1 VDVAVSRPMSG
12 DPQDVAEQLDD
23 DATSGDDGA
32 PDRQSEVLTPPERTH
47 GIQFVDADV
56 TDESFEE
63 RSAQEERELT
73 SSDIDQRFA
82 DRDPPLDRA
91 DE

>member
-1 VDVAVSRPMSG
+1 MSG

-23 DATSGDDGA
+23 DAVSGDDGA

-47 GIQFVDADV
+47 GIQFADADV
-56 TDESFEE
+56 TDESFAE
-63 RSAQEERELT
+63 RAAQEERELT
-73 SSDIDQRFA
+73 SADVDERFA
-82 DRDPPLDRA
+82 DREPPLDRA

>member
-1 VDVAVSRPMSG
+1 MSD

-23 DATSGDDGA
+23 DAVSGDDVA

-47 GIQFVDADV
+47 GIQFADADV
-56 TDESFEE
+56 TDESFAE
-63 RSAQEERELT
+63 RAAQEERELT
-73 SSDIDQRFA
+73 SADIDERYA
-82 DRDPPLDRA
+82 DDEPPPDRA

>member
-1 VDVAVSRPMSG
+1 MSD

-23 DATSGDDGA
+23 DAISGDDVA

-47 GIQFVDADV
+47 GIQFADADV
-56 TDESFEE
+56 TE
-63 RSAQEERELT
+63 QEERELT
-73 SSDIDQRFA
+73 SADIDERFA
-82 DRDPPLDRA
+82 DDEPPPDRA